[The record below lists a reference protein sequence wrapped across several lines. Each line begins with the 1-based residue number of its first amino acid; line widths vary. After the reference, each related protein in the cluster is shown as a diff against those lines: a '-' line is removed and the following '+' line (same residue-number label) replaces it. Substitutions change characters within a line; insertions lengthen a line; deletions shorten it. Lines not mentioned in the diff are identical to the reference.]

1 MPEAPP
7 PRALL
12 RYGPREH
19 TPCLS
24 LMPISDGLGTADLCG
39 TGTPRS
45 LGDSTVFPNTK
56 IPSQP
61 ASAEPQHLVE
71 QGRCSRAF
79 FSVGEK
85 GQAWTTRRWTEATN
99 ESRETINWNRL
110 GPFSRRIYQP
120 WYGEVA
126 TGTEQKAFTN
136 IVSVERFCS
145 SALVMGWQTLALD
158 NIDGWALLKWMSP
171 NELPN

>member
-1 MPEAPP
+1 
-7 PRALL
+7 
-12 RYGPREH
+12 
-19 TPCLS
+19 
-24 LMPISDGLGTADLCG
+24 MPISDGLGTADLCR

-61 ASAEPQHLVE
+61 ATAEPQHLVE
-71 QGRCSRAF
+71 QGRCLPAF

-85 GQAWTTRRWTEATN
+85 GQARTIWRWTEATN
-99 ESRETINWNRL
+99 ESRETIIWNWL
-110 GPFSRRIYQP
+110 GPFSCVIYQL
-120 WYGEVA
+120 WYGKVA

-158 NIDGWALLKWMSP
+158 NMNGWALLKWMSP
-171 NELPN
+171 NKLPN